1 MLGRPRLDPFSERL
15 LAIHKK
21 GKPASTGAVDDVLTE
36 IAQEQAAKAAAA
48 AEAEAEDPPPQP
60 GTGPKIIDIE
70 VEEFNP
76 DDDPEFAE
84 AMRMAVQ
91 AQEQMDTGCAEC
103 ATSCPAPSLADAM
116 REIEAL
122 KTRVAELESRVLPN
136 RGDRPMVFDS
146 M

>member
-21 GKPASTGAVDDVLTE
+21 GKAASTGAIDDVLTE
-36 IAQEQAAKAAAA
+36 IAQEKARKAA
-48 AEAEAEDPPPQP
+48 AEAEGPPPQP
-60 GTGPKIIDIE
+60 GTGPKIIDVE

-84 AMRMAVQ
+84 AIRMHVQ
-91 AQEQMDTGCAEC
+91 AQEQMDTGCADC
-103 ATSCPAPSLADAM
+103 ALSCPAPSLEDAM
-116 REIEAL
+116 REIKEL
-122 KTRVAELESRVLPN
+122 KERVAELENRVLPN
-136 RGDRPMVFDS
+136 RGDRPMVYDS

>member
-36 IAQEQAAKAAAA
+36 IAREKARSAGAEA
-48 AEAEAEDPPPQP
+48 EAEAEAEDPPSQP
-60 GTGPKIIDIE
+60 RTGPQIIDIE

-84 AMRMAVQ
+84 AVRMHVQ
-91 AQEQMDTGCAEC
+91 AQQQMDTGCAEC
-103 ATSCPAPSLADAM
+103 ATSCPTPTLADAM

-122 KTRVAELESRVLPN
+122 KARVAELESRVMYGGA
-136 RGDRPMVFDS
+136 RVS

>member
-21 GKPASTGAVDDVLTE
+21 GKAASTGAIDDVLTE
-36 IAQEQAAKAAAA
+36 IAQEKARKAA

-84 AMRMAVQ
+84 AIRMHVQ
-91 AQEQMDTGCAEC
+91 AQEQMDTGCADC
-103 ATSCPAPSLADAM
+103 ALSCPAPSLEDAM
-116 REIEAL
+116 REIKAL
-122 KTRVAELESRVLPN
+122 KERVAELENRVLPN
-136 RGDRPMVFDS
+136 RGDRPMVYDS